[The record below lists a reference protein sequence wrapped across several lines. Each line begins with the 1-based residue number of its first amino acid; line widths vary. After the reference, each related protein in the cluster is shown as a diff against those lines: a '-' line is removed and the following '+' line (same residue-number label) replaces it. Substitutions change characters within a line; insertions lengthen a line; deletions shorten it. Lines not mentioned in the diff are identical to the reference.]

1 MLSYSSDTF
10 WSVSQVVSPAL
21 SGQLLQCGVRSNLGA
36 GRNSPSDHSAS
47 HAFQSGSIRIKLV
60 VWIPF
65 PWCPSQWVSV
75 WRLPFYL
82 PKSLHCLVSWGT
94 GLHRQTQRPPAS
106 LRLGQRG
113 RSQGGKMEDQS
124 VPTLPAGAAT
134 LTESVTSQAA
144 SISSSC
150 QALLALPRLQECVPP
165 SAPSRAGPLPF
176 CALFALPHLCKWS
189 PL

>member
-65 PWCPSQWVSV
+65 P
-75 WRLPFYL
+75 
-82 PKSLHCLVSWGT
+82 
-94 GLHRQTQRPPAS
+94 
-106 LRLGQRG
+106 
-113 RSQGGKMEDQS
+113 
-124 VPTLPAGAAT
+124 
-134 LTESVTSQAA
+134 
-144 SISSSC
+144 
-150 QALLALPRLQECVPP
+150 
-165 SAPSRAGPLPF
+165 
-176 CALFALPHLCKWS
+176 
-189 PL
+189 